1 MHHINQLGEYCKHRQ
16 EEMIRQA
23 EKDRLARQAI
33 RGARAAAHPPRADLG
48 FGSQPVQRYTG
59 LGIAIGAA
67 LGLMIGLMLLE
78 NLVLGGGAGAAL
90 GLVAGSVIDLQH
102 KRED

>member
-16 EEMIRQA
+16 EEMIQQA
-23 EKDRLARQAI
+23 EKDRLVNQVI
-33 RGARAAAHPPRADLG
+33 RGARAAAHPPAAGLG
-48 FGSQPVQRYTG
+48 LGSKPVQKYTG
-59 LGIAIGAA
+59 LAIAIGAA

-78 NLVLGGGAGAAL
+78 NLALGGGAGAAL

-102 KRED
+102 KREG